1 MDLNHAVQKKR
12 LFHARKTIAK
22 KHVAAKIKNV
32 LMDRVQKIKKLVLAK
47 AAKRNLNRC

>member
-1 MDLNHAVQKKR
+1 MPFRVL
-12 LFHARKTIAK
+12 KTTAK

-32 LMDRVQKIKKLVLAK
+32 LMALALKMKKLVLAK